1 LIQSS
6 RQRHPPQ
13 NKSEKYPRIKLIR
26 GIFFALDSAKPVF
39 WTEKAFWT
47 VGRVFLDGALSSN
60 PLKYI
65 VLDGLDG
72 WTVLLESLAQR
83 AEE

>member
-1 LIQSS
+1 MAVS
-6 RQRHPPQ
+6 
-13 NKSEKYPRIKLIR
+13 
-26 GIFFALDSAKPVF
+26 SAKSPF

-47 VGRVFLDGALSSN
+47 VGRIFLDGALSSN

-83 AEE
+83 EEK